1 MVHRNRQRADY
12 FMQMQPVLL
21 DTQEHT
27 QKNPW
32 ASLGLE
38 DGDVFTQTVTGG
50 YTKIGHPLATIAELT
65 RQCRQEQ
72 LFYRPV
78 VDKKSG
84 CIEQLSQPINAILGQ
99 LDRRFIGHAEDNR
112 LLEAV
117 FGPFDNNKTSFLNLV
132 KSAAENRVRVL
143 NNFSPIHTTHYLGR
157 RDATTPYHMIAVEE
171 SAVCPKCFVPHQ

>member
-1 MVHRNRQRADY
+1 K
-12 FMQMQPVLL
+12 
-21 DTQEHT
+21 T
-27 QKNPW
+27 PW

-38 DGDVFTQTVTGG
+38 DGHVFTQTVTGE
-50 YTKIGHPLATIAELT
+50 YTKVGRPLAAIAELT

-84 CIEQLSQPINAILGQ
+84 YMARLSEPINAILAQ
-99 LDRRFIGHAEDNR
+99 LDRLFIGRAEDNR

-117 FGPFDNNKTSFLNLV
+117 FGRFDNEKTSFLNLV
-132 KSAAENRVRVL
+132 KSAAVNGVRVL

-171 SAVCPKCFVPHQ
+171 SSVCS